1 MDSSPAEGTQ
11 AASDEPLHV
20 PRNYTLG
27 IINGT
32 LVQLGMSVM
41 HPHFVL
47 SAFIYEVTGSVFLAG
62 LLGTLTP
69 LGMRWP
75 QLYISTLIEHR
86 PRKKP
91 YYVAAIVLR
100 IAALAAMLAA
110 MKLTG
115 SVGGAVWVMVIFFTA
130 YFLYRSAQGM
140 GNLPFFDIVGQTI
153 RPTSIGS
160 FFGYRSLFGGI
171 MVLLAGGFVVQPV
184 LNGVSSPASY
194 FILAAIGCVVLAIG
208 WGVFAFAHEERIE
221 RPPAP
226 RSLRQTLVAGCRNV
240 VHDRNYRLLFCQEF
254 LLRLNVLAIPF
265 YVPYGVERFG
275 AARMGGAFLAAFSL
289 GKVLSSLLWGKVS
302 DRHGHRCSLIA
313 SAVLFA
319 LSPALA
325 LLAPRLPGGFKLDLA
340 SLSIPVPL
348 DLPLVGYMGAVFL
361 FGAALQGSAIAR
373 TGFLLETAPP
383 HRRASYR
390 AFLNTALFPVTL
402 LPMLAGA
409 FLRNAEGHVDVSR
422 AEGLFALIVVSG
434 FLTAITAMQLR
445 EVRATN
451 DVPIGKGC

>member
-1 MDSSPAEGTQ
+1 MTSSPAENAQ
-11 AASDEPLHV
+11 AANNEPLHV

-32 LVQLGMSVM
+32 LVQLGMSIM

-75 QLYISTLIEHR
+75 QLYISSLIEHR

-91 YYVAAIVLR
+91 FYVAAMVLR
-100 IAALAAMLAA
+100 IVSLAAMLAA

-115 SVGGAVWVMVIFFTA
+115 SFGGAAWVMAIFFTA

-140 GNLPFFDIVGQTI
+140 GNLPFFDIVAQTI
-153 RPTSIGS
+153 RPASIGS
-160 FFGYRSLFGGI
+160 FFGYRSLFGGL
-171 MVLLAGGFVVQPV
+171 MVLLAGGLIVQPV
-184 LNGVSSPASY
+184 LNGVPSPTSY
-194 FILAAIGCVVLAIG
+194 FLLAAIGSVVLAVG
-208 WGVFAFAHEERIE
+208 WCVFAFVHENTVE

-226 RSLRQTLVAGCRNV
+226 RSLRQTLAAGCQNLLR
-240 VHDRNYRLLFCQEF
+240 DRNYRLLFCQEF
-254 LLRLNVLAIPF
+254 LLRVNVLAIPF

-289 GKVLSSLLWGKVS
+289 GKLLSSVLWGKVS
-302 DRHGHRCSLIA
+302 DRHGHRASLVGA
-313 SAVLFA
+313 AALFG

-325 LLAPRLPGGFKLDLA
+325 LLAPRLPRAFTLDLSA
-340 SLSIPVPL
+340 LSIPVPL
-348 DLPLVGYMGAVFL
+348 ALPLVAYMGAILL
-361 FGAALQGSAIAR
+361 FGAAVQGNAIAR

-390 AFLNTALFPVTL
+390 AFLSTVLFPVTF
-402 LPMLAGA
+402 LPMLAGV
-409 FLRNAEGHVDVSR
+409 FLKSAEGQVDLSR
-422 AEGLFALIVVSG
+422 AEGLFGLIVLSG
-434 FLTAITAMQLR
+434 SLTVFTAFRLR
-445 EVRATN
+445 EVRAAN
-451 DVPIGKGC
+451 GAAARKGG